1 MSLDEGVH
9 YRADVGVQAVPDQDD
24 RGLQLLVRGGD
35 QPGVVC
41 FGHRAALAL
50 AAAVDADPVEQVAPR
65 AGLQA
70 HQAGHRDPPGAL
82 AGHADHRGLPAGCP
96 GPRLRRAQVLPGLVL
111 EADVRPGR
119 RR

>member
-1 MSLDEGVH
+1 MSADERPH
-9 YRADVGVQAVPDQDD
+9 HRADVGVQPVPDKDD
-24 RGLQLLVRGGD
+24 RGLQFLVRGGD

-50 AAAVDADPVEQVAPR
+50 AAAVDADPVEQAAPR
-65 AGLQA
+65 AGLEA
-70 HQAGHRDPPGAL
+70 HQARHRDPPGAL
-82 AGHADHRGLPAGCP
+82 AGHADHRGPAAGRP

-111 EADVRPGR
+111 EAHVRPGR